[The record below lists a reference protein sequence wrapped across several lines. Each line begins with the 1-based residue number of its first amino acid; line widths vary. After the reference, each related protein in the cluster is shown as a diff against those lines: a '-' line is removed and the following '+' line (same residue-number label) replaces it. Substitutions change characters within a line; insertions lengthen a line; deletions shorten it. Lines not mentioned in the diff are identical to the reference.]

1 MPRFEYKAIDSN
13 GKEVTSFIEAANTQE
28 AISRIKEKGYYVLN
42 LEEIEAEA
50 YKITTPTEER
60 APFPKR
66 RGLSKEI
73 SIPFLGIGTVKTQ
86 DLAVFT
92 RQLATMINAG
102 LPLVRSLN
110 VLHEQLK
117 AGPLKDI
124 IKSLSDEVTSG
135 GTLSDALSK
144 HPKVFSP
151 LYINMIKAGESG
163 GVLEIVLE
171 RLAGFIEKNLE
182 IIRRIKS
189 ALTYPALVVIFA
201 AGVLVFMVGYLI
213 PKFINLYESL
223 GVGEL
228 PAITQMALGLSK
240 VFQERWYVGLG
251 FIAGIFLVYKLFYN
265 LKKSRLL
272 IDKLKLRIPIIGELL
287 RKIEVTRFSRT
298 LGTLISSGV
307 PILQALRITRGVVK
321 NSLIS
326 QAIGRVHDSIRE
338 GESIAGPLKASGVF
352 PLMVVNII
360 DVGEETGT
368 LDEMFVKVADI
379 YDDEVNNTITA
390 LTSLLEPALII
401 IIGVIVLFIVISLFS
416 PLVTLMTRIGSYGM
430 S

>member
-13 GKEVTSFIEAANTQE
+13 GKEVANFIEAANTQE
-28 AISRIKEKGYYVLN
+28 AISKIKEKGYYILN
-42 LEEIEAEA
+42 LEKTGAGASE
-50 YKITTPTEER
+50 ITTSTERRE
-60 APFPKR
+60 PLPKR
-66 RGLSKEI
+66 GGLNKEI
-73 SIPFLGIGTVKTQ
+73 TIPFLGIGTVKTQ

-92 RQLATMINAG
+92 RQLATMISAG

-110 VLHEQLK
+110 VLYEQLK
-117 AGPLKDI
+117 AGPLRDI

-144 HPKVFSP
+144 YPKVFSP

-163 GVLEIVLE
+163 GVLEIILE

-182 IIRRIKS
+182 IIRKIKS
-189 ALTYPALVVIFA
+189 ALTYPILVVIFA

-213 PKFINLYESL
+213 PKFIGIYESL
-223 GVGEL
+223 EMGEL
-228 PAITQMALGLSK
+228 PAITQMVLSLSK
-240 VFQERWYVGLG
+240 AFQDRWYVGLG
-251 FIAGIFLVYKLFYN
+251 FIVGIFLIYKLFYS
-265 LKKSRLL
+265 LKRSRLL
-272 IDKLKLRIPIIGELL
+272 IDKLKLRLPIIGELL

-307 PILQALRITRGVVK
+307 PILQALRITRGIVK

-326 QAIGRVHDSIRE
+326 QAIGKVHNSIRE

-352 PLMVVNII
+352 PLMVVNMI

-379 YDDEVNNTITA
+379 YDDEVNNTINA
-390 LTSLLEPALII
+390 LTSLLEPALIVT
-401 IIGVIVLFIVISLFS
+401 IGVIVLFIVISLFL
-416 PLVTLMTRIGSYGM
+416 PLVTLMTRIGSM
-430 S
+430 

>member
-50 YKITTPTEER
+50 YKITTPAEER

-66 RGLSKEI
+66 RGLNKEI

-228 PAITQMALGLSK
+228 PAITQMVLGFSK
-240 VFQERWYVGLG
+240 IFQDRWYVGLG
-251 FIAGIFLVYKLFYN
+251 FI
-265 LKKSRLL
+265 
-272 IDKLKLRIPIIGELL
+272 
-287 RKIEVTRFSRT
+287 
-298 LGTLISSGV
+298 
-307 PILQALRITRGVVK
+307 
-321 NSLIS
+321 
-326 QAIGRVHDSIRE
+326 
-338 GESIAGPLKASGVF
+338 
-352 PLMVVNII
+352 
-360 DVGEETGT
+360 
-368 LDEMFVKVADI
+368 
-379 YDDEVNNTITA
+379 
-390 LTSLLEPALII
+390 
-401 IIGVIVLFIVISLFS
+401 
-416 PLVTLMTRIGSYGM
+416 
-430 S
+430 